1 MQRERKTITELARE
15 LRKNQTSSEKQLW
28 EVLRKRRLGGYRF
41 LRQKPFI
48 YEQNNEKRYFFIANF
63 YCAEKKLVIEVDGVV
78 HEYQEYYDYQRD
90 LILNELGLRV
100 FRIKNEELSDIN
112 VVKMRILDALK

>member
-1 MQRERKTITELARE
+1 MKRERKTITELARE

-48 YEQNNEKRYFFIANF
+48 YEQNNEKRYFFIADF
-63 YCAEKKLVIEVDGVV
+63 YCAEKKLVIEVDVVV

-100 FRIKNEELSDIN
+100 FRIKNEELSDID
-112 VVKMRILDALK
+112 VVKKRILDALK